1 LARLDI
7 MVTDTFRGRID
18 HFATSRKEGAEEVGQ
33 KGVRDMGLKEKY
45 HVIIVGSGPAGA
57 GAAKAMS
64 GKGLETL
71 IVERDRL
78 PRYKM
83 CSGIL
88 FPSSRKFITD
98 HFGELPPE
106 LLCRPERTKGNRVF
120 VTIDSPVMDV
130 PFSVFDEGKD
140 LEKEGF
146 NTWRADLDYWLCSQT
161 DADLV
166 DKCRFDHFEMEGR
179 DYVVKLR
186 HQGQEVSVR
195 TRYLIGAD
203 GTLSRVRR
211 TAFPGFENSVGLV
224 PNYEEIYEG
233 QIDLEPGWLYLFMD
247 RSLTGYFAT
256 VFHKDDLIVVVTG
269 VQQRES
275 VKQYFEAF
283 RSHLEREHGLV
294 VKGEASRHG
303 IVLTDMSA
311 RKNYC
316 LGSGQLLLAGEA
328 GGFLRGG
335 EGIISSLVS
344 GKAAGEAVVESVRSG
359 RPAIEHFRD
368 LATEEMETCNRV
380 HAALSEVLGFNVF
393 MRA

>member
-1 LARLDI
+1 
-7 MVTDTFRGRID
+7 
-18 HFATSRKEGAEEVGQ
+18 
-33 KGVRDMGLKEKY
+33 MGLKNRY
-45 HVIIVGSGPAGA
+45 DVIIVGSGPAGA
-57 GAAKAMS
+57 GAAKALS
-64 GKGLETL
+64 GTGLETL
-71 IVERDRL
+71 IVERDKL

-88 FPSSRKFITD
+88 FPSSRKFVTD
-98 HFGELPPE
+98 HFGEIPSE
-106 LLCRPERTKGNRVF
+106 ILCSPERIKGNRVF
-120 VTIDSPVMDV
+120 ATIDSPVMDV
-130 PFSVFDEGKD
+130 PFSIFDEGED
-140 LEKEGF
+140 LEEEGF
-146 NTWRADLDYWLCSQT
+146 NTWRSDLDFWLCSQT

-166 DKCRFDHFEMEGR
+166 DNCRFDDFETEGQ

-186 HQGQEVSVR
+186 HLEQEVSVR
-195 TRYLIGAD
+195 TKCLIGAD

-211 TAFPGFENSVGLV
+211 TAFPGFEKSVGLV

-256 VFHKDDLIVVVTG
+256 VFHKDGKIVVVTG

-275 VKQYFEAF
+275 VKQYFAAF
-283 RSHLEREHGLV
+283 RSHLEKDHGLV
-294 VKGEASRHG
+294 VKSEASRHG

-316 LGSGQLLLAGEA
+316 LGSGQLLLTGEA

-335 EGIISSLVS
+335 EGITSSLVS

-368 LATEEMETCNRV
+368 LANEEMEACNRV
-380 HAALSEVLGFNVF
+380 HAAFSETLGFNIF
-393 MRA
+393 MRE